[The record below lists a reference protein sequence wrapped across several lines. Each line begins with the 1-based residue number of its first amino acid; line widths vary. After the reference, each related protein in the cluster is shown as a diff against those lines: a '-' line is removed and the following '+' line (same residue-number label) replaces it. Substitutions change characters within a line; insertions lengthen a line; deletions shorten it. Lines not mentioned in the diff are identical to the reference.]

1 MFHIF
6 YLKRIWRN
14 FSLWPLP
21 PSLRQND
28 EWPRLSLQDL
38 LGILVKLS
46 SGSIVA
52 FKTLY
57 ELDISNTLKDILSV
71 YNLSH
76 GMSSCAVVD
85 GQRNQV
91 LVY

>member
-1 MFHIF
+1 M
-6 YLKRIWRN
+6 
-14 FSLWPLP
+14 
-21 PSLRQND
+21 ND
-28 EWPRLSLQDL
+28 HRVSFQDL
-38 LGILVKLS
+38 LGVLVKLS
-46 SGSIVA
+46 SGSTVA

-57 ELDISNTLKDILSV
+57 ELNISNTLKDILSA

-76 GMSSCAVVD
+76 GMSSSCSVVD

>member
-1 MFHIF
+1 MSDHQI
-6 YLKRIWRN
+6 
-14 FSLWPLP
+14 
-21 PSLRQND
+21 
-28 EWPRLSLQDL
+28 SLQEL
-38 LGILVKLS
+38 LGVLVKLS
-46 SGSIVA
+46 SGSILA

-57 ELDISNTLKDILSV
+57 ELNISNTLKDILSV

-76 GMSSCAVVD
+76 GLSSSCAVVD